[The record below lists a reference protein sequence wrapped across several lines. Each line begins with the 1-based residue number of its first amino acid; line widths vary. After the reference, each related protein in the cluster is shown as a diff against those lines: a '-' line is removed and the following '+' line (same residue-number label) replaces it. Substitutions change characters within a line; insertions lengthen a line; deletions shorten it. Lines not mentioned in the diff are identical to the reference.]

1 MAPGQRPIVLVA
13 LAVTMIAG
21 LAGKMATSTG
31 KVRIVPP
38 PATEL
43 TAAARQVMRASAARP
58 GRLSKKMLSIRVLL
72 AVVLLAVVLLAV
84 VLLAVVPRPVPVDRP
99 ELAARPAAGCERPLA
114 VARQNTRLV
123 HSPLIGNRPRKMG
136 VLHRKWQLP
145 ERV

>member
-1 MAPGQRPIVLVA
+1 M
-13 LAVTMIAG
+13 TMIAG

-72 AVVLLAVVLLAV
+72 AEVLLAEGLLAEGLLAVVLLAV
-84 VLLAVVPRPVPVDRP
+84 GPRPVPVDRP

-136 VLHRKWQLP
+136 ALHRKWQLP
-145 ERV
+145 KRV

>member
-1 MAPGQRPIVLVA
+1 M
-13 LAVTMIAG
+13 TMIAG

-72 AVVLLAVVLLAV
+72 AEVLLAEGL
-84 VLLAVVPRPVPVDRP
+84 RPVPVDRP
-99 ELAARPAAGCERPLA
+99 ALAAGCERPLA

-123 HSPLIGNRPRKMG
+123 HSPLIGNQPRKMG
-136 VLHRKWQLP
+136 ALHRKWQLP
-145 ERV
+145 KRV

>member
-72 AVVLLAVVLLAV
+72 AVVLLAVV
-84 VLLAVVPRPVPVDRP
+84 PRPVPVDRA
-99 ELAARPAAGCERPLA
+99 ELAARPAARCERPLA

-136 VLHRKWQLP
+136 ALHRKWQLP

>member
-58 GRLSKKMLSIRVLL
+58 GRLSKKMISIR
-72 AVVLLAVVLLAV
+72 VLLAV

-99 ELAARPAAGCERPLA
+99 ALAAGCERPLA
-114 VARQNTRLV
+114 VARQNMRLV
-123 HSPLIGNRPRKMG
+123 HSPLIGNQPRKMG
-136 VLHRKWQLP
+136 ALHRKLQLP